1 MPHLIIDY
9 SANLENL
16 LDMGGLCAALK
27 DAAAATGVFP
37 PAGIRVRAYAA
48 DHVVIADSDP
58 GHAFVD
64 ITVRLAAGR
73 DHAAKTRATDA
84 VFEAAR
90 SYTADLMARAPFML
104 SLELREM
111 DATYS
116 RKASSIRDYLP
127 PDMH

>member
-9 SANLENL
+9 SANLETR
-16 LDMGGLCAALK
+16 LDMRGLCVALK

-37 PAGIRVRAYAA
+37 PAGIRVRAHAA
-48 DHVVIADSDP
+48 NHVVIADGDP
-58 GHAFVD
+58 GHGFID

-73 DHAAKTRATDA
+73 DDAAKTQATDA
-84 VFEAAR
+84 VFDAAR
-90 SYTADLMARAPFML
+90 EFTAVLMATAPFML

-111 DATYS
+111 DAAYS

-127 PDMH
+127 PEMH